1 MATGIYLIK
10 ENGDLVEMSEH
21 RYDSEDLLQTLLA
34 KYPNLLAGDQ
44 IDSLNPRKWLLV
56 SREMA
61 IPDKEEGGGRWS
73 VDHLFLDQDAVPTLI
88 EVKRSSDTRIRREVI
103 GQLLEYASN
112 AASYWSIEKI
122 RATFEASCENSQQD
136 PKGKLMSLLEI
147 EDDYDDFWTKVEAN
161 LDRGKIR
168 LVFVADEIPIELQSV
183 VEFLNEQMNP
193 AEVLAI
199 EIKQYIGQKQK
210 TLVPRVIGQ
219 TSKVLLKKSASKE
232 KREWDERSFL
242 KELENRNGAEEAKVA
257 TQIMN
262 WCKSNN
268 LRLEYGSGKQSGSCF
283 AMLDHKGQNHSTFA
297 LWTYGGVEIQFQWM
311 NKKPYDDISKRQELL
326 NELNQLPRVS
336 ISEERLDKR
345 PSIPYALL
353 KDKKAMVQFF
363 DIWQKYIENIKK
375 QD

>member
-1 MATGIYLIK
+1 VVADG
-10 ENGDLVEMSEH
+10 
-21 RYDSEDLLQTLLA
+21 
-34 KYPNLLAGDQ
+34 
-44 IDSLNPRKWLLV
+44 
-56 SREMA
+56 
-61 IPDKEEGGGRWS
+61 KEEGGGRWS
-73 VDHLFLDQDAVPTLI
+73 VDHLFLDQDAIPTLI

-112 AASYWSIEKI
+112 ATSYWSIEKI
-122 RATFEASCENSQQD
+122 RATFEASCENAQQE
-136 PKGKLMSLLEI
+136 PKEKLSSLLEI
-147 EDDYDDFWTKVEAN
+147 QDDYDDFWAKVEAN

-168 LVFVADEIPIELQSV
+168 MVFVADEIPIELQSV

-232 KREWDERSFL
+232 KREWNERSFL

-311 NKKPYDDISKRQELL
+311 NKKPYDDISKRKQLL
-326 NELNQLPRVS
+326 AALNQLPGVS
-336 ISEERLDKR
+336 ISENRLDKR
-345 PSIPYALL
+345 PSIGYALL
-353 KDKKAMVQFF
+353 KDKKAMAQFF
-363 DIWQKYIENIKK
+363 DIWQKYIKNIKK

>member
-1 MATGIYLIK
+1 MATGIYLLK
-10 ENGDLVEMSEH
+10 KNGELVEMSEQH
-21 RYDSEDLLQTLLA
+21 YDSEDLLQTLLA
-34 KYPNLLAGDQ
+34 KYPNLLDGDQ
-44 IDSLNPRKWLLV
+44 IDILNPRKWLLV

-61 IPDKEEGGGRWS
+61 IPDKEESGGRWS

-112 AASYWSIEKI
+112 ATSYWSIEKI
-122 RATFEASCENSQQD
+122 RATFEASCENTQQD
-136 PKGKLMSLLEI
+136 PKEKLVSLLEI
-147 EDDYDDFWTKVEAN
+147 EDDYDDFWAKVEAN

-168 LVFVADEIPIELQSV
+168 LVFLADEIPIELQSV

-219 TSKVLLKKSASKE
+219 TSKVLLKKSGSKQS
-232 KREWDERSFL
+232 REWNEQSFM
-242 KELENRNGAEEAKVA
+242 KELAEKNSPENIAVVKKVLDWCG
-257 TQIMN
+257 TQG
-262 WCKSNN
+262 
-268 LRLEYGSGKQSGSCF
+268 LRLAFGGGKRSGSCF
-283 AMLDHKGQNHSTFA
+283 AMLDHNGRYHWTFA
-297 LWTYGGVEIQFQWM
+297 LWTYGGIEIQFQWM

-326 NELNQLPRVS
+326 NELNQLPGVS
-336 ISEERLDKR
+336 ISENRLDKR

-363 DIWQKYIENIKK
+363 GIWQKYIENIKK